1 MRHQQ
6 GLVRFE
12 IEFPPATEL
21 GTALELREALLK
33 AGADAA
39 EPLRV
44 RQPCSS
50 RTRPGEIVDIAGL
63 AVAFV
68 GTVAAVVDVLR
79 GWLAERRDDAGGGM
93 VTIKVVIDGDP
104 VEITYPATGREDRMV
119 RDFILRHNGN
129 GNTNGG
135 GGAGT
140 GA

>member
-1 MRHQQ
+1 MRHQH

-12 IEFPPATEL
+12 IEFPPATDL
-21 GTALELREALLK
+21 DTALQLREALLK
-33 AGADAA
+33 SGADTA

-44 RQPCSS
+44 RQPVSS

-79 GWLAERRDDAGGGM
+79 GWLADRRGDGGGM
-93 VTIKVVIDGDP
+93 VTVRVVIDGDP

-119 RDFILRHNGN
+119 RDFILRHQ
-129 GNTNGG
+129 GG
-135 GGAGT
+135 DGGT
-140 GA
+140 GAGA